1 MYVRAVDVLS
11 QQIPQRLSDAD
22 RETLRIFLE
31 KLANGVA
38 ILRPLVDLLTSLK
51 NKDVETINKYM
62 QEYDKNKS
70 NIWRFIKEIPAD
82 LKDRVQRL
90 LADAGAIT
98 SARLP
103 KQ

>member
-1 MYVRAVDVLS
+1 MRVRSIDIFS
-11 QQIPQRLSDAD
+11 QQTPQRLSDAD
-22 RETLRIFLE
+22 RETLRVFLE

-38 ILRPLVDLLTSLK
+38 ILRPLVELLDSLK
-51 NKDVETINKYM
+51 NKDTETINKHM

-82 LKDRVQRL
+82 LKDKVQRL

-98 SARLP
+98 SARVP
-103 KQ
+103 K

>member
-1 MYVRAVDVLS
+1 MRIRSIDILS

-22 RETLRIFLE
+22 RETLRVFLE

-38 ILRPLVDLLTSLK
+38 TLRPLVELLDSLK
-51 NKDVETINKYM
+51 NKDTETINKYM
-62 QEYDKNKS
+62 QEYDKNKT

-98 SARLP
+98 STRVP
-103 KQ
+103 K